1 MALRLARNVYNRA
14 MPPTPPS
21 GPPGPPESAEPIL
34 AIAMP
39 EPSRAAPL
47 TRRPGSLAP
56 ASGRAVPQPV
66 RQRRRSLVTLGLL
79 TAFAVAVFAALWLLD
94 YFFIDAASA
103 GKEGAFRQLFDFDPE
118 TMQNALGNVA
128 QVIAAVLGIAI
139 TVVSI
144 VVQLAATRYTS
155 RVADLFFRDR
165 INLGVMGFFVV
176 ACVEALWVSMTV
188 RKDFVPQA
196 TIAGT
201 VFMATASLLLLVPY
215 FAYVFDFLD
224 PEKVIAR
231 IGVQTLDRAAGRGGR
246 AEPNPTAPEAVAARQ
261 AQTTS
266 GLAHLAD
273 IAVNALGQKDKVI
286 ASDASAALRRLLV
299 EYQAEKGRLDPSWFA
314 ISAALRSDPDFVAL
328 APDSVEDLARRRLW
342 LEWKGL
348 RQIREVFGAALTS
361 MPEMAHVVAIDTRYV
376 GEAALAAGDREVM
389 ALTVKFMNTYLRA
402 ALNARDVRT
411 AYNVLNQY
419 RQLAEAL
426 LAGPRVTS
434 PAAEETLV
442 EIAGHF
448 KYYARLAHGIG
459 LGFVTETAAYDLC
472 ALIEAASAVDAP
484 CHDRLLSVFLEIDKE
499 PENAAEERALRG
511 VRKAQAKLASYYLL
525 HDQAGRAR
533 RIYEDMAHEAPDR
546 LRSIRD
552 EMLSIT
558 SKDFWE
564 VVDRGTNFDYLPDD
578 RKAKLR
584 QFFSEFASLAAA
596 AE

>member
-1 MALRLARNVYNRA
+1 
-14 MPPTPPS
+14 MPPH
-21 GPPGPPESAEPIL
+21 
-34 AIAMP
+34 
-39 EPSRAAPL
+39 AP
-47 TRRPGSLAP
+47 R
-56 ASGRAVPQPV
+56 Q
-66 RQRRRSLVTLGLL
+66 RQRRRSLITLAALAGL
-79 TAFAVAVFAALWLLD
+79 AVSVFAALWLVD
-94 YFFIDAASA
+94 YFVVDVATAHH
-103 GKEGAFRQLFDFDPE
+103 KEGPFGQLFDFDAL
-118 TMQNALGNVA
+118 TMQNALGSLS

-155 RVADLFFRDR
+155 RVADLFFRDK

-176 ACVEALWVSMTV
+176 ACVESVWVSFIV
-188 RKDFVPQA
+188 RTDYVPQV
-196 TIAGT
+196 TITAT
-201 VFMATASLLLLVPY
+201 VFMSSGSLLILVPY

-231 IGVQTLDRAAGRGGR
+231 IGVQTLERATARDARRRAGTLT
-246 AEPNPTAPEAVAARQ
+246 ERQ
-261 AQTTS
+261 AQAVS

-299 EYQAEKGRLDPSWFA
+299 DYQERK
-314 ISAALRSDPDFVAL
+314 AALEPEWFLIGAPLRTDPDFVAL
-328 APDSVEDLARRRLW
+328 AADSLEDLARNCTW

-348 RQIREVFGAALTS
+348 RQIREVFGAALDS

-376 GEAALAAGDREVM
+376 AEAALAASNREVL

-426 LAGPRVTS
+426 LAAPAS
-434 PAAEETLV
+434 PDGWTEATVV

-448 KYYARLAHGIG
+448 KYYARLAHGSG
-459 LGFVTETAAYDLC
+459 MGFVTETVSYDLC
-472 ALIEAASAVDAP
+472 ALCEVASARRAA
-484 CHDRLLSVFLEIDKE
+484 CHDRLLAIFLEIDKE
-499 PENAAEERALRG
+499 PETQAEERALRG
-511 VRKAQAKLASYYLL
+511 VRKAQAKLASYYLASGEAARA
-525 HDQAGRAR
+525 QA
-533 RIYEDMAHEAPDR
+533 IFDDMANESAER

-564 VVDRGTNFDYLPDD
+564 VVDRGTNFDYVPDA
-578 RKAKLR
+578 RKEKLR
-584 QFFSEFASLAAA
+584 QFFAGFPALAGI
-596 AE
+596 

>member
-1 MALRLARNVYNRA
+1 
-14 MPPTPPS
+14 MPPS
-21 GPPGPPESAEPIL
+21 
-34 AIAMP
+34 
-39 EPSRAAPL
+39 AAP
-47 TRRPGSLAP
+47 
-56 ASGRAVPQPV
+56 
-66 RQRRRSLVTLGLL
+66 RQRRRLLATLGFL
-79 TAFAVAVFAALWLLD
+79 TAFAVAAFAALWLLD
-94 YFFIDAASA
+94 YFFIDAANPA
-103 GKEGAFRQLFDFDPE
+103 REGALRQLFDFDAE

-165 INLGVMGFFVV
+165 INIAVMGFFVV

-188 RKDFVPQA
+188 RKDYVPQA

-201 VFMATASLLLLVPY
+201 VVMASASLLILVPY
-215 FAYVFDFLD
+215 FAYVFDSLD

-231 IGVQTLDRAAGRGGR
+231 IGVQTLDRATGRNRNGAGAAAAAG
-246 AEPNPTAPEAVAARQ
+246 PTPAAIAARQ
-261 AQTTS
+261 ALATS

-286 ASDASAALRRLLV
+286 ASDASSALRRLLV
-299 EYQAEKGRLDPSWFA
+299 EYQGRKGTLEPEWFA
-314 ISAALRSDPDFVAL
+314 IGEPLRTDPDFVAL
-328 APDSVEDLARRRLW
+328 APDSLAELARRHTW

-376 GEAALAAGDREVM
+376 GEAALAASDQEVL

-402 ALNARDVRT
+402 ALNGRDVRT

-426 LAGPRVTS
+426 LGGNANQS
-434 PAAEETLV
+434 PWTQATLV

-472 ALIEAASAVDAP
+472 ALCEAASEAGAE
-484 CHDRLLSVFLEIDKE
+484 CHDRLLAVFLEIDKE
-499 PENAAEERALRG
+499 PETQAEERALRG

-525 HDQAGRAR
+525 HDQQARAR
-533 RIYEDMAHEAPDR
+533 KIYEDMAHESPER

-552 EMLSIT
+552 ELLSIT

-564 VVDRGTNFDYLPDD
+564 VVDRGTNFDYLSDE

-584 QFFSEFASLAAA
+584 QFFADFASLAVA

>member
-1 MALRLARNVYNRA
+1 MSV
-14 MPPTPPS
+14 
-21 GPPGPPESAEPIL
+21 
-34 AIAMP
+34 
-39 EPSRAAPL
+39 SRP
-47 TRRPGSLAP
+47 
-56 ASGRAVPQPV
+56 
-66 RQRRRSLVTLGLL
+66 RRRSLVTLGFFA
-79 TAFAVAVFAALWLLD
+79 AFAVAAFAALWLLD
-94 YFFIDAASA
+94 YFVIDAGHRSSA
-103 GKEGAFRQLFDFDPE
+103 GSAGPFAQLFDFDPE
-118 TMQNALGNVA
+118 TMQNALGSLS

-155 RVADLFFRDR
+155 RVADMFFRDR

-176 ACVEALWVSMTV
+176 ACLEALWVSLTV

-196 TIAGT
+196 TITAT
-201 VFMATASLLLLVPY
+201 VIMASGSLLGLVPY

-231 IGVQTLDRAAGRGGR
+231 IGAETLERATSPKKTRSGAETAADRQSHALG
-246 AEPNPTAPEAVAARQ
+246 
-261 AQTTS
+261 
-266 GLAHLAD
+266 GLANLAD

-286 ASDASAALRRLLV
+286 ATDASAALRRLLV
-299 EYQAEKGRLDPSWFA
+299 GYQQRKGALDADWFA
-314 ISAALRSDPDFVAL
+314 IGAALRADPDFVAL
-328 APDSVEDLARRRLW
+328 AADSLDDLASRRTW

-348 RQIREVFGAALTS
+348 RQLREVFGAALTT

-376 GEAALAAGDREVM
+376 GEAALAASDREVLM
-389 ALTVKFMNTYLRA
+389 LTVKFMNTYLRA

-419 RQLAEAL
+419 RQLAESL
-426 LAGPRVTS
+426 LVTRNAW
-434 PAAEETLV
+434 PQAVLV

-459 LGFVTETAAYDLC
+459 LAFVTETAAYDMC
-472 ALIEAASAVDAP
+472 ALCEMANEYDAA
-484 CHDRLLSVFLEIDKE
+484 CHDRLLGVFLEIDRE
-499 PENAAEERALRG
+499 PETQAEEMALRG

-525 HDQAGRAR
+525 HDQPARAR
-533 RIYEDMAHEAPDR
+533 RIHDDMASESPDR

-552 EMLSIT
+552 EMLAIT

-578 RKAKLR
+578 RKEKLR
-584 QFFSEFASLAAA
+584 VFFATFASLATSAPAPA

>member
-1 MALRLARNVYNRA
+1 MS
-14 MPPTPPS
+14 PPPS
-21 GPPGPPESAEPIL
+21 LP
-34 AIAMP
+34 
-39 EPSRAAPL
+39 
-47 TRRPGSLAP
+47 LAP
-56 ASGRAVPQPV
+56 PPSPPAPSPSPPLAPPPAPA
-66 RQRRRSLVTLGLL
+66 RQRRRSLVTLALL

-103 GKEGAFRQLFDFDPE
+103 GHEGAFRQLFDFDPE

-188 RKDFVPQA
+188 RKDYVPQA

-231 IGVQTLDRAAGRGGR
+231 IGMQTLDRAAGRGR
-246 AEPNPTAPEAVAARQ
+246 REEADASAPGAIASRQ
-261 AQTTS
+261 AATTS

-286 ASDASAALRRLLV
+286 ASDSSAALRRLLV
-299 EYQAEKGRLDPSWFA
+299 EYQGLKGNLDPEWFS
-314 ISAALRSDPDFVAL
+314 IGPTLRSDPDFVAL
-328 APDSVEDLARRRLW
+328 APDSVDDLARRRIW

-361 MPEMAHVVAIDTRYV
+361 MPEMAHVVTIDTRYV

-389 ALTVKFMNTYLRA
+389 SLTVKFMNTYLRA

-419 RQLAEAL
+419 RQLAESL
-426 LAGPRVTS
+426 LARPKAPS
-434 PAAEETLV
+434 PWTEETLV

-472 ALIEAASAVDAP
+472 ALCEAASAIEAP

-499 PENAAEERALRG
+499 PETAAEERALRG

-525 HDQAGRAR
+525 HEQPDRAR
-533 RIYEDMAHEAPDR
+533 RIYEDMAHESPER

-564 VVDRGTNFDYLPDD
+564 VVDRGTYFDYLPDD

>member
-1 MALRLARNVYNRA
+1 
-14 MPPTPPS
+14 MPPS
-21 GPPGPPESAEPIL
+21 
-34 AIAMP
+34 
-39 EPSRAAPL
+39 AAPRL
-47 TRRPGSLAP
+47 
-56 ASGRAVPQPV
+56 
-66 RQRRRSLVTLGLL
+66 RRRSLTILAFLAG
-79 TAFAVAVFAALWLLD
+79 FAVATFGALWLLD
-94 YFFIDAASA
+94 YFFIDAARS
-103 GKEGAFRQLFDFDPE
+103 GREGVIRQLFDFDPE

-165 INLGVMGFFVV
+165 INIGVMGFFVI

-196 TIAGT
+196 TVT
-201 VFMATASLLLLVPY
+201 VTVVMASASLLLLVPY

-231 IGVQTLDRAAGRGGR
+231 IGVQTLDRATGR
-246 AEPNPTAPEAVAARQ
+246 ARDRESAAAGPAATLAARQ
-261 AQTTS
+261 AQATS

-299 EYQAEKGRLDPSWFA
+299 DYQTRKRGLDPEWFS
-314 ISAALRSDPDFVAL
+314 IGEPLRGDPDFVAL
-328 APDSVEDLARRRLW
+328 APDSLDDIARRRTW

-348 RQIREVFGAALTS
+348 RQIREVFGAALSS

-376 GEAALAAGDREVM
+376 GEAALAASDREVVS
-389 ALTVKFMNTYLRA
+389 LTVKFMNTYLRA

-419 RQLAEAL
+419 RQLGEAL
-426 LAGPRVTS
+426 LGAPGSVEPSSAS
-434 PAAEETLV
+434 PDVRAAWAQQTV
-442 EIAGHF
+442 AEIARHF
-448 KYYARLAHGIG
+448 KYYARLAHGSG

-472 ALIEAASAVDAP
+472 ALCESASAADAA
-484 CHDRLLSVFLEIDKE
+484 CHDALLAEFLDIDKE
-499 PENAAEERALRG
+499 PENKAEERALRG

-525 HDQAGRAR
+525 HGQAARAR
-533 RIYEDMAHEAPDR
+533 RIYEDMAHESPER

-552 EMLSIT
+552 ELLSIT

-564 VVDRGTNFDYLPDD
+564 VVDRGTNFDYLSDE
-578 RKAKLR
+578 RKATLQK
-584 QFFSEFASLAAA
+584 FFADFASLAAA
-596 AE
+596 E